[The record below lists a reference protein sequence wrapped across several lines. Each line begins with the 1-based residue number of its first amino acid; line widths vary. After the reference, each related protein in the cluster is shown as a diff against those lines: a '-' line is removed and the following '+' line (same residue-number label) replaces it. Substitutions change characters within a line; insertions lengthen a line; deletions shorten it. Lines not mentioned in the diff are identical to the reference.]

1 MVPVKKNLLLIVLLF
16 ALVSCTGSTPPAE
29 TPEPAGTEP
38 PAVAVATAIPTPTAL
53 PAPTAIRTPPVGGL
67 YVDPAQN
74 LGPISPYLYGSNY
87 GPWIAV
93 PADMLEQAFDSGVT
107 AVRFPGGAWG
117 DHNDVKTYQIDA
129 FMDFVGQMGAAA
141 TFTVRLLDGTPEQAA
156 EMVRYT
162 NLEKQYGVVYWAI
175 GNEPTL
181 FADELNVG
189 EYDTRRFNEEWRAF
203 ARAMKAVDPTIQ
215 LIGPEVHQ
223 YSADPNVQPKDANG
237 LNWMDEFLKANGDL
251 VDVVTI
257 HRYPFGKDITIEDLR
272 QNSKE
277 WDTTIP
283 YLRAR
288 IHELTGR
295 DLPIAITEINTHYNK
310 AVGGEATPDSH
321 FNAIWLA
328 DVFGRMMKN
337 GVFMVNHWLLTS
349 SGGQGGWGLI
359 GRGELRPSYS
369 TYQMFTQHF
378 GDTLLYS
385 ASDDPNVSIY
395 AAQRADGATT
405 LLIINLASET
415 VQQTLTLEGHTV
427 AQDAEVWLFDQTHN
441 VEQIESLAIG
451 PATDLTLPPE
461 SLTLLV
467 LAP

>member
-1 MVPVKKNLLLIVLLF
+1 MNKTIILFLLLF
-16 ALVSCTGSTPPAE
+16 ALVSCSGNAPTS
-29 TPEPAGTEP
+29 TPEPLG
-38 PAVAVATAIPTPTAL
+38 TPTAAAL

-93 PADMLEQAFDSGVT
+93 PTDMLDPTFASGVT
-107 AVRFPGGAWG
+107 VVRFPGGSWG

-129 FMDFVGQMGAAA
+129 FMNFVGQMEAAA

-189 EYDTRRFNEEWRAF
+189 NYDTKRFNEEWRAF
-203 ARAMKAVDPTIQ
+203 ALAMKAVDPTIQ
-215 LIGPEVHQ
+215 LIGPEIHQ

-237 LNWMDEFLKANGDL
+237 LNWMDEFLKTNGDL

-257 HRYPFGKDITIEDLR
+257 HRYPYGTDITIEELR

-277 WDTTIP
+277 WDATIP
-283 YLRAR
+283 YLRTR

-321 FNAIWLA
+321 YNAIWLA

-359 GRGELRPSYS
+359 GRGELRPSYF

-385 ASDDPNVSIY
+385 ASDDPIVSIY
-395 AAQRADGATT
+395 AAQRPDGARTI
-405 LLIINLASET
+405 LLINMASEP
-415 VQQTLTLEGHTV
+415 VQKTLTLDGQTTS
-427 AQDAEVWLFDQTHN
+427 QDAEVWLFDAAHN
-441 VEQIESLAIG
+441 AEQVESIPIG
-451 PATDLTLPPE
+451 PTTDLTLSPE

>member
-1 MVPVKKNLLLIVLLF
+1 MKKFFLLITLLF
-16 ALVSCTGSTPPAE
+16 ALVSCTGSTPPPK
-29 TPEPAGTEP
+29 TPEPVGIAS
-38 PAVAVATAIPTPTAL
+38 PTTSPTPLPTAL
-53 PAPTAIRTPPVGGL
+53 PEPTAIRTPPVGGL
-67 YVDPAQN
+67 YVDPAQT

-93 PADMLEQAFDSGVT
+93 PADMLEQTFASGVT
-107 AVRFPGGAWG
+107 VVRFPGGYWG
-117 DHNDVKTYQIDA
+117 DHNDVKPYHIDA
-129 FMDFVGQMGAAA
+129 FMSFIQQMGAKA

-162 NLEKQYGVVYWAI
+162 NLEKKYGVEYWAI

-181 FADELNVG
+181 FADELKVG
-189 EYDTRRFNEEWRAF
+189 SYDTKRYNEEWRAI
-203 ARAMKAVDPTIQ
+203 AEAMRAVDPTIK
-215 LIGPEVHQ
+215 LIGPEIHQ
-223 YSADPNVQPKDANG
+223 YTDDPNVQYKDVNG

-251 VDVVTI
+251 VDVVTF
-257 HRYPFGKDITIEDLR
+257 HRYPFGVDITKDDLR

-277 WDTTIP
+277 WDAIIP

-295 DLPIAITEINTHYNK
+295 EIPIAITEINTHYNK

-321 FNAIWLA
+321 YNAIWLA

-337 GVFMVNHWLLTS
+337 DVLMVNHWLLTS
-349 SGGQGGWGLI
+349 SGGQGSWGLI
-359 GRGELRPSYS
+359 GRGELRPSYY

-378 GDTLLYS
+378 GETLLYS
-385 ASDDPNVSIY
+385 ASDDPNVTIY

-415 VQQTLTLEGHTV
+415 VQQTLTVEGQT
-427 AQDAEVWLFDQTHN
+427 AQDAEVWLFDATHS
-441 VEQIESLAIG
+441 VEQVASLSIG
-451 PATDLTLPPE
+451 NTTSITLSPE
-461 SLTLLV
+461 SLTLLI